1 MDIIA
6 ALNIFI
12 VALIA
17 IFFPFINL
25 SKREVK
31 LYLLMAGILFMA
43 PLAFALAGNLL
54 GWFVIYYVND
64 VILLQRGIFGISFA
78 AGYGIIAGLL
88 LFGLKVSIVSLFN
101 RSKQEEIV

>member
-1 MDIIA
+1 MDIIT

-17 IFFPFINL
+17 IFFPFISL

-31 LYLLMAGILFMA
+31 LYLLTAAILFIA
-43 PLAFALAGNLL
+43 PLGFVLTGNLL
-54 GWFVIYYVND
+54 GWFVIYYVDD

-88 LFGLKVSIVSLFN
+88 LLGLKVAIVSLFN
-101 RSKQEEIV
+101 KSKRAETV